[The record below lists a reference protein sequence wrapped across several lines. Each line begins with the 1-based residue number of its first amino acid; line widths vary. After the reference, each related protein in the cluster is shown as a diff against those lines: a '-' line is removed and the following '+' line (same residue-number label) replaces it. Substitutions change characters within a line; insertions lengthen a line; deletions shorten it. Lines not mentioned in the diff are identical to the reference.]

1 MRILLDCDG
10 VLADFV
16 GGFLKTLRDIDGVPR
31 THEDVTQ
38 YAIEEALGLTPETT
52 ASVHAQIS
60 QRGWCLGLQPIIGA
74 LEGVKALR
82 EAGHDLVVVTAP
94 WPKHETWH
102 WERLRWLEELGF
114 EEKSVVFT
122 KRKELVTGDLLL
134 EDNPK
139 ILNRWMQSHANQRTG
154 ILFDQPYNRHVHLM
168 PRMFGWAATSW
179 LLSIHTGDECRRHAG
194 LLAIAQDVKMT
205 AEGSFHRE
213 EGEQKQDVAIL
224 ENALKEWRPTNLMGS
239 GAWDDA
245 VRDLITVALLESAG
259 RERG

>member
-31 THEDVTQ
+31 AHEDVTQ
-38 YAIEEALGLTPETT
+38 YTIEEALDLTPETT

-74 LEGVKALR
+74 REGVKALR

-114 EEKSVVFT
+114 EEESVVFT
-122 KRKELVTGDLLL
+122 WRKELVGGDLLL

-154 ILFDQPYNRHVHLM
+154 ILFDQPYNRAVPLT
-168 PRMFGWAATSW
+168 PRLYGWAAASG
-179 LLSIHTGDECRRHAG
+179 LLSVSAGHECRRQAG

-213 EGEQKQDVAIL
+213 EGEQRQDVEIL
-224 ENALKEWRPTNLMGS
+224 EQTFREWRPSKPGCE
-239 GAWDDA
+239 AWDDA
-245 VRDLITVALLESAG
+245 VRDLIALALLETPTGGS
-259 RERG
+259 R